1 MSAHVYIYKV
11 SYTIDATYNDCV
23 TNTSIK
29 KTGLLR
35 PFVYYMLVTF
45 LTRSYENYLDL

>member
-23 TNTSIK
+23 TNTSIE

-35 PFVYYMLVTF
+35 PFVYYMLVNIF
-45 LTRSYENYLDL
+45 NKIL